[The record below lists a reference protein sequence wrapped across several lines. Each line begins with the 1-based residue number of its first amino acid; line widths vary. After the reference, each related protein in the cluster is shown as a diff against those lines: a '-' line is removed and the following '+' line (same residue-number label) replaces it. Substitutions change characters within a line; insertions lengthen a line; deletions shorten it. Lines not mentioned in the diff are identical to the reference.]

1 MEERRSTQLPGQGFL
16 SMRALCLIS
25 AACLLLVSVPALAAN
40 LYDASATFSELLDL
54 VRNSANQWSG
64 RLRGFAVW
72 VFWSL
77 ATIQI
82 VWTFGPMLMR
92 RAELGEFMSE
102 LAMFVVRTALFFS
115 LLTYSVE
122 WGSAIVDSFRHAG
135 AAAAGRSAMLHPGD
149 MFGLAVEL
157 GNTVSNVDTWNPA
170 TGVGIMFASL
180 IVLLCFTFIAAF
192 MAVTLIESYLVINA
206 SMFFMGF
213 GGAQITREY
222 ALSMVR
228 YALAVGAKLFVLTL
242 IVGLVM
248 DAAREWQAAYR
259 HDSASTLTLVGLSFL
274 LAYASK
280 TVTELVG
287 SMISGVSPGGGSI
300 LGGMAA
306 AGMAFGAAAAT
317 TISAKLA
324 TSGIMGGASES
335 GGGIANAI
343 SSSLSGGG
351 GSNPMG
357 SAMSGMSGGG
367 SPSSG
372 PGMGSMPPRQPS
384 SSASMAPGGS
394 SPASSMRTKA
404 AHAAHVATAGAARTG
419 GLLSSIA
426 VPGMEG
432 VENISIGASPHSMPP
447 ASAHS
452 PDSEPVSDTPENVI
466 RPEDEDRA

>member
-1 MEERRSTQLPGQGFL
+1 MRS
-16 SMRALCLIS
+16 LCVVS
-25 AACLLLVSVPALAAN
+25 AACLLFVSIPAFAAN

-122 WGSAIVDSFRHAG
+122 WGSAIVDSFRYAG

-248 DAAREWQAAYR
+248 DAAREWQASYK

-324 TSGIMGGASES
+324 TSGMMGGES
-335 GGGIANAI
+335 GGGLASMIG
-343 SSSLSGGG
+343 SSLSGGG

-357 SAMSGMSGGG
+357 SSMSGLSGGS

-372 PGMGSMPPRQPS
+372 SGMGSMPPKQPS
-384 SSASMAPGGS
+384 SAASMAPGGS
-394 SPASSMRTKA
+394 SPASSMKTKA
-404 AHAAHVATAGAARTG
+404 AHAAHVATAGVARTG

-432 VENISIGASPHSMPP
+432 AENISIGASPHSMPP
-447 ASAHS
+447 ASSPS

-466 RPEDEDRA
+466 RPEDEDKA